1 MPTHWIGYS
10 ISKNTKNVGLMY
22 KNSHVS
28 ENIGDK
34 AP

>member
-10 ISKNTKNVGLMY
+10 NCKFTINVGLMY
-22 KNSHVS
+22 KKDHVS